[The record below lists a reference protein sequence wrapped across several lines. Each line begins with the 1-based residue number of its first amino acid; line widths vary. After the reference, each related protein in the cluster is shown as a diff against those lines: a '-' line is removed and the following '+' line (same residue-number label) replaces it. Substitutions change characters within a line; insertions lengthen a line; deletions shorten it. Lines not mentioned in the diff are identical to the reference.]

1 MELEL
6 IQNTRTFTHM
16 QLYFDDFDEPETLGL
31 ELEDSEIVFM
41 KDDPVLYITNNEEE
55 RDVFKDDLPEKLIEN
70 LRNFMFSSYIHPDV
84 LGFETPKT
92 FNVLSSFR
100 SRSYEVYLSGMKV
113 GNFKDK
119 EHIKQVMGDYV
130 VVEEKSPEDN
140 VRIFVCEK
148 A

>member
-1 MELEL
+1 MSNLD
-6 IQNTRTFTHM
+6 I
-16 QLYFDDFDEPETLGL
+16 
-31 ELEDSEIVFM
+31 
-41 KDDPVLYITNNEEE
+41 
-55 RDVFKDDLPEKLIEN
+55 KLINKGNE
-70 LRNFMFSSYIHPDV
+70 
-84 LGFETPKT
+84 G
-92 FNVLSSFR
+92 
-100 SRSYEVYLSGMKV
+100 EVYLSGRKV